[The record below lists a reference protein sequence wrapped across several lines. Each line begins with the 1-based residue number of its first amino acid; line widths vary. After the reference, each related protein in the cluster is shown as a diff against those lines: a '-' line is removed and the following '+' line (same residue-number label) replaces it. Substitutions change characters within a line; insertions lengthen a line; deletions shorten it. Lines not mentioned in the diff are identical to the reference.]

1 MKSLK
6 MYLILNVSLVVLK
19 SIQLNKWDAESC
31 FFKYDVFLHCQ
42 EVITYKDQCV
52 DSTKSGKL

>member
-1 MKSLK
+1 

-52 DSTKSGKL
+52 DSIKSGKL